1 MAQVKL
7 LDQELNG
14 LVLNGIITAEER
26 HQIKTSA
33 LDAAQG
39 DEADVVFID
48 CALVS
53 NIGLQQRAI
62 GQPLRSL
69 THVFTRSAS

>member
-1 MAQVKL
+1 MAQVEL

-26 HQIKTSA
+26 HQIKTST
-33 LDAAQG
+33 LDAARG
-39 DEADVVFID
+39 DEADVAFID
-48 CALVS
+48 YALVS

-62 GQPLRSL
+62 GQPMRSL
-69 THVFTRSAS
+69 TRVFTPSAS

>member
-7 LDQELNG
+7 LDQELND

-26 HQIKTSA
+26 HQIKTA
-33 LDAAQG
+33 TLDTAQG

-48 CALVS
+48 YALVS
-53 NIGLQQRAI
+53 SIGLQQRAI

-69 THVFTRSAS
+69 TRMFTPSAT